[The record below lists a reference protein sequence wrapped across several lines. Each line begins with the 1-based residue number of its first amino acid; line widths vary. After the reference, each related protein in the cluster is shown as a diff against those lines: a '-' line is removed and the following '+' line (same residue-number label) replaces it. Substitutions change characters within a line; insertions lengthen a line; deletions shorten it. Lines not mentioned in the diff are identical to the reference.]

1 MANADGPVF
10 FPDAPGD
17 AEHSRIVVIPVPYDG
32 ASTWAKGA
40 DRGPEAILLA
50 SEHLEGLDLETGE
63 EVYRE
68 GIFTDRPVAATAG
81 PEDLVEAVRARV
93 GPWLDRGR
101 FPVVLGGDHSVSI
114 GAVAAQVERFP
125 DLMVLQLDAHSDL
138 RETYKGSP
146 YNHACVMARVRE
158 RCRAVQVG
166 IRSMDRAERDRYGTA
181 DIFFAD
187 AIHRCPGWSDEVVRG
202 LGPRVYVTVD
212 LDVFD
217 SAVMPATGTP
227 EPGGLGWYDVVTLL
241 RAVCRTCEV
250 TGLDVVELCPRPALH
265 ACDFLAAKL
274 VYKLLS
280 YRFAED
286 RHP

>member
-1 MANADGPVF
+1 MATADGPVF

-17 AEHSRIVVIPVPYDG
+17 AGHSRIVVIPVPYDG
-32 ASTWAKGA
+32 TSTWAKGA
-40 DRGPEAILLA
+40 DQGPKAILLA
-50 SEHLEGLDLETGE
+50 SEHLEGWDIETGV

-68 GIFTDRPVAATAG
+68 GIFTDSPVAGATR

-93 GPWLDRGR
+93 GTWLDRGR
-101 FPVVLGGDHSVSI
+101 FPVVLGGDHSVTI

-125 DLMVLQLDAHSDL
+125 DLTVLQLDAHSDL

-158 RCRAVQVG
+158 RCHAVQVG
-166 IRSMDRAERDRYGTA
+166 VRSMDREERDRYGTQ
-181 DIFFAD
+181 DLFFAD
-187 AIHRCPGWSDEVVRG
+187 AICRSPGWMDEVVRG

-241 RAVCRTCEV
+241 RAVCRSSQV
-250 TGLDVVELCPRPALH
+250 TGFDVVELCPRPALH